1 MCSCVLGIRDRPSI
15 GFDLYIFKDH
25 VIYSSPFFVPQDEE
39 LDISPDENDDAMVIE
54 EDDISE
60 DEDDDHEVYNLFMF
74 FPVIIII
81 LLWGRIY

>member
-1 MCSCVLGIRDRPSI
+1 MHSCILGIRDRPCI
-15 GFDLYIFKDH
+15 VVDEYIFKDH
-25 VIYSSPFFVPQDEE
+25 LIYNSPFFFPQDEE

-74 FPVIIII
+74 LPVIIII
-81 LLWGRIY
+81 LL